1 MIEESNQNT
10 IIAHKEFNIKTEDN
24 DFNLRIEIDH
34 EFISFILSKLN
45 EPLEYTYK
53 NKMDLSTIVNKFEL
67 NTSKYSNLESV
78 LSIFDTIYEKNKF
91 KIDIKDD
98 NSCNLSIKLI
108 NIFEKEVTNEIKL
121 YKEYMTNN
129 DKFNLLYSKIKILT
143 NTNSNHSSEDSSLL
157 ENKLNKLNQK
167 EIEMKNIL
175 NKKDTIIKEMN
186 EKLLKQENE
195 LKKISEININ
205 DIINKKIQEI
215 ENKVF
220 NNLNEKFDTIKK
232 KLMNDINKQ
241 NELIE
246 KLRESNKIKVIEEKY
261 NKLMEN
267 LNIMKEKEKNK
278 GKEVNV
284 QKEVNNKEAENKNI
298 GINNFMKENSS
309 FKEEINEIKN
319 KINNYENKFIKID
332 NTIKED
338 QVIIHNLKEKMK
350 GDNDLI
356 NQINK
361 KIDEINKN
369 KKNEKDII
377 INEITNKIIK
387 KDNSNNIKKD
397 ESIKDINNK
406 IKDNYDDN
414 KINELWDKMNN
425 KYIELE
431 KKVNHNIYINKI
443 KYEFVNNP
451 TNLKYKSDITETNT
465 SDGWNDMFEVFLC
478 YKDNKE
484 YLVSPN
490 SNDYNLDIFD
500 LLEEKKITSLKGHK
514 NDIRT
519 VRYFINEKNYKE
531 YLISADDNKI
541 VIVWEVSNNYKIKT
555 KIDTEYGNNIYSCLL
570 VFPHNSE
577 NNYIITSTYHE
588 SKNLDTSATKI
599 YSFKNSKLIKYMN
612 NTNNNVIYY
621 LLTWHNKNKNRYY
634 IIQFSYLKILINDLY
649 DDEIYYELIQEPETD
664 HFSGFIYTLDGYDY
678 LISSSENGLI
688 NIWDLYT
695 KKIFKII
702 NTFNCFLAHII
713 HWNDNYIL
721 AADFNNKSFI
731 IVDIDEDK
739 IVSLYKIEHT
749 KEVKCIKK
757 INHPIY
763 GEALLSGSKDNTIK
777 LWTFQSG
784 KYI

>member
-1 MIEESNQNT
+1 
-10 IIAHKEFNIKTEDN
+10 
-24 DFNLRIEIDH
+24 
-34 EFISFILSKLN
+34 
-45 EPLEYTYK
+45 
-53 NKMDLSTIVNKFEL
+53 
-67 NTSKYSNLESV
+67 
-78 LSIFDTIYEKNKF
+78 
-91 KIDIKDD
+91 
-98 NSCNLSIKLI
+98 
-108 NIFEKEVTNEIKL
+108 
-121 YKEYMTNN
+121 
-129 DKFNLLYSKIKILT
+129 
-143 NTNSNHSSEDSSLL
+143 
-157 ENKLNKLNQK
+157 
-167 EIEMKNIL
+167 
-175 NKKDTIIKEMN
+175 
-186 EKLLKQENE
+186 
-195 LKKISEININ
+195 
-205 DIINKKIQEI
+205 
-215 ENKVF
+215 
-220 NNLNEKFDTIKK
+220 
-232 KLMNDINKQ
+232 
-241 NELIE
+241 
-246 KLRESNKIKVIEEKY
+246 
-261 NKLMEN
+261 
-267 LNIMKEKEKNK
+267 
-278 GKEVNV
+278 
-284 QKEVNNKEAENKNI
+284 
-298 GINNFMKENSS
+298 
-309 FKEEINEIKN
+309 
-319 KINNYENKFIKID
+319 
-332 NTIKED
+332 
-338 QVIIHNLKEKMK
+338 
-350 GDNDLI
+350 
-356 NQINK
+356 
-361 KIDEINKN
+361 
-369 KKNEKDII
+369 
-377 INEITNKIIK
+377 
-387 KDNSNNIKKD
+387 
-397 ESIKDINNK
+397 
-406 IKDNYDDN
+406 
-414 KINELWDKMNN
+414 MNN

-570 VFPHNSE
+570 VFPINSE

-695 KKIFKII
+695 KKIFKTI
-702 NTFNCFLAHII
+702 NTFNSFLAHII

-757 INHPIY
+757 IKHPIY